1 MKDAVKT
8 LIDQTFSYHQEEKI
22 KGSDLADL
30 YMDDCKSFLAVHFHL
45 GMNQISAVKSLIND
59 MDTEP
64 REQVVCAIAKE
75 KGNDWVAEKLGWE
88 VA

>member
-8 LIDQTFSYHQEEKI
+8 LIDQTFSYAQE
-22 KGSDLADL
+22 GGDLKDL

-45 GMNQISAVKSLIND
+45 GMNQISAAKSLIND

-64 REQVVCAIAKE
+64 REQVVCAIAKD
-75 KGNDWVAEKLGWE
+75 KGNNWVAENLGWE
-88 VA
+88 VC